1 MSRPP
6 HDLRP
11 CRRRWAR
18 VAIAFLALPALLAL
32 RAAGL
37 DDVRQALRTGQYSNA
52 VQQAEAGW
60 REHPESEDW
69 QLVAVEAWMTTG
81 RYAEAYGV
89 VTNALAKESRSL
101 RLRWLARDVF
111 CLNNQPARAAEM
123 VKDITEFVGA
133 RPWAYREAPDLVVF
147 GQAAL
152 AAGADPKRVIDRVFD
167 NVKKADPNLRDTY
180 LATGELALDKH
191 DYALAAK
198 TFQEG
203 LKKRPDDPDLQ
214 CGLARAYLG
223 SEPALAQTA
232 LEAALKTN
240 TNHIPS
246 LLLLADRA
254 IDAEAYDEAQEL
266 LTHVLGINPAHPE
279 AWTYRAV
286 LARLQNQ
293 PEREREAVAAA
304 TRCWPGNPKVP
315 HLFGRKLSQDYR
327 FAEGATLQREAL
339 KLEPAYLP
347 AKAQLAQDLLRLG
360 EDDEGWRLAQEVHDK
375 DGYDV
380 TALNLVTLRDTMARY
395 ATVTNVH
402 FVVHLTPKESALY
415 GARVLELLES
425 ARTRLSARYGFAPE
439 RPVRVEMFADQK
451 DFAVRTFGMP
461 ENHGFLGVCFGPVIT
476 ANSPAS
482 RPGQAFNW
490 EAMLWHEFCHVITLQ
505 LTRNKM
511 PRWLSEG
518 ISVYEERQASPAW
531 GERIGARY
539 REMILGD
546 DLTPVGRL
554 SRAFMSPPSA
564 VHLQFAYYQ
573 CSLVVEFIVE
583 RFGFEKLVAI
593 LRDLGEG
600 TAINDALARATVPLP
615 QLERDFTA
623 FARQKAL
630 ALGPTLGWEKPDA
643 PADGKPGISVDWASW
658 SRAHPTNFYVLSR
671 QAAEMTEEKRW
682 TDARAVL
689 ERLVTALPDVYGG
702 RDAYAMLATTHRSL
716 GDTNA
721 ERQVLLRLAERDD
734 KTVTAYQRLME
745 LGASMAD
752 WPVVLT
758 NAARYLAVNPLVPVP
773 HRFLAQAGEA
783 TGNGPLAI
791 AAYRALLELDPAN
804 PAEVHYRLARQLKQ
818 AGDPEARRQV
828 ILALEEAPRYRD
840 ALRLLLELQGSAPA
854 PAAAGSAG
862 GGRP

>member
-1 MSRPP
+1 MPSLPHSSRFGAV
-6 HDLRP
+6 
-11 CRRRWAR
+11 RW
-18 VAIAFLALPALLAL
+18 LALILGTALFVL
-32 RAAGL
+32 RAAGI

-52 VQQAEAGW
+52 VQQAAAGW
-60 REHPESEDW
+60 REHPESEEW

-111 CLNNQPARAAEM
+111 CLNNEPARAAEM

-152 AAGADPKRVIDRVFD
+152 AAGADPKRVIDRVFE
-167 NVKKADPNLRDTY
+167 NVKKADPNLRETY
-180 LATGELALDKH
+180 LATGELALEKH
-191 DYALAAK
+191 DFALAAK

-203 LKKRPDDPDLQ
+203 LKKRSDDPDLQ
-214 CGLARAYLG
+214 CGLARAYLA

-254 IDAEAYDEAQEL
+254 IDAEAYDEAQSL
-266 LTHVLGINPAHPE
+266 LTQVLGINPSHPE

-293 PEREREAVAAA
+293 PEREREARTAA
-304 TRCWPGNPKVP
+304 TRTWPGSPRVP

-327 FAEGATLQREAL
+327 FAEGAVLQREAL
-339 KLEPAYLP
+339 KLDPKMLP

-360 EDDEGWRLAQEVHDK
+360 EDDEGWRLAREVHDQ

-380 TALNLVTLRDTMARY
+380 TALNLVTLRDTMAKY
-395 ATVTNVH
+395 ATVTNAH
-402 FVVHLTPKESALY
+402 FIVHLTPKEATLY
-415 GARVLELLES
+415 GARVLELLET
-425 ARTRLSARYGFAPE
+425 ARARIGPKYGFTPE

-539 REMILGD
+539 REMMLGD
-546 DLTPVGRL
+546 ELTPVGKL
-554 SRAFMSPPSA
+554 SSAFMSPPSA
-564 VHLQFAYYQ
+564 VHLQFAYYE

-583 RFGFEKLVAI
+583 RFGFEKLTAI

-615 QLERDFTA
+615 QLEKEFTA

-643 PADGKPGISVDWASW
+643 TAKPGEATDWAGWAKS
-658 SRAHPTNFYVLSR
+658 HPTNFYVLTR

-689 ERLVTALPDVYGG
+689 ERLVAALPEVYGG

-721 ERQVLLRLAERDD
+721 ERQILMRLAERDD
-734 KTVTAYQRLME
+734 KAVTAYQRLME
-745 LGASMAD
+745 LGTAD
-752 WPVVLT
+752 ANWLVVMT
-758 NAARYLAVNPLVPVP
+758 NATRYLAVNPLVPVP
-773 HRFLAQAGEA
+773 HRFLAEAGEA

-840 ALRLLLELQGSAPA
+840 ALRLLLELEGNATPPKPA
-854 PAAAGSAG
+854 GAAEGAG
-862 GGRP
+862 GGGQP